1 MAQDK
6 RYYTPSTTA
15 EPISSNK
22 LNLSRESVYDEG
34 LETNK
39 KIFESGKQNFIAL
52 PQILATRFRMGNIM
66 TAMKRDKAILDW
78 REKSREYKTTLE
90 NNIAKRLN
98 GDIWTYDN
106 SKAKIK
112 LDDGLNIID
121 SIEKSQRELDDKY
134 KERLELN
141 KYKYHQYDQAQKDL
155 INTMSDRLIQGTTDF
170 VGGLAEGVGDIT
182 NLAKGA
188 AFSAIASTAGT
199 TLGVGAIGKIGIEY
213 GLDALDNYNSMYEEA
228 LLTDSPLPTR
238 EELIAGTVTS
248 LLIQGGF
255 DAGSYAIRNV
265 LNLKSNDLNVYDTE
279 TPSVDSNP
287 TTPKQV
293 VSEVVQDNHKDTW
306 VQLELFNDKFNNNSD
321 IKYEPSRD
329 PRNMRIDATD
339 TIFDNSVSKDGNAYY
354 TKTQDGVIKTTV
366 GNSKIDQAKYDLD
379 SGKITQE
386 EYDKIVHFETLRMK
400 DNVDKGLNINAD
412 NVPKTS
418 VDNTV
423 KLFDVEKN
431 KAIEELSKPDV
442 KIGDHTIISMDGS
455 SAMIFKDTNGDIITL
470 DFDDI
475 SVKTTSKKNPD
486 ITKKSYQENMF
497 DTILKTSRVAIKQPD
512 GNVKSVTGAKKLDY
526 YFKFKTIQRLNEL
539 ANVVIEVGD
548 RIQSLENIDLTDDSV
563 NTAVK
568 YATRNIADGTVNL
581 IENATT
587 QITYGNNKFFRDTIG
602 QFYENEEMLAKDI
615 YRDALAEIFVKGKT
629 DKEIFKGNTDM
640 LEQKTQALY
649 DYVNHLITTDTKLQA
664 INKHMNL
671 LPSDISAPDFK
682 RYSKVIEI
690 DSDGKF
696 DYNTSEGGLFYN
708 KDVNYTI
715 LDMMINPNKIDKG
728 EYAKFI
734 PDREIFDEVIG
745 DRITLDRQ
753 NGMAI
758 EVVFKDMDQ
767 ELNLLEGFGF
777 FKRDSVGDIISSPID
792 YLRGLSQLLE
802 ELYNPNSKYDQVMLK
817 QIADQFTTMDKLPQ
831 RVTYNQDGTTGSQT
845 INLHDF
851 ILNNKNNG
859 LVDKAEMFAMWS
871 DHINK
876 LDDFISEVVQSNK
889 GEVQEKYYSNAVTKL
904 NQEESNKVLSIINK
918 WIKQFESDN
927 KANAYMRTDKFN
939 KDKKKIESS
948 AKILNISQPNMINVD
963 RINSLSPVEYTG
975 KITNDN
981 IIGTIGNIVESTI
994 DKKNKYKEIQSSSSD
1009 LKDMI
1014 GRKKKIDDLIETDD
1028 FKNTLSQLK
1037 DSIKDLNLK
1046 NSVIEN
1052 LDSKNPSMIRQ
1063 AIKDIQSEID
1073 KFNKKQKLIED
1084 TFDSMKEQAKDN
1096 TVSDIVVSIKNRKP
1110 IKDMIKSLKEYDI
1123 DRELLSDVEDFINFH
1138 GNEFDYKLDKDS
1150 TLNQLKVLRDELQ
1163 EFNKY
1168 NMIENYKEKSRL
1180 YSSLLKE
1187 YQRLKDVINTDVSM
1201 NSLKFFRTDKVRE
1214 ILSNIKDLNDKLG
1227 YNVNK
1232 LDSLELMA
1240 KSILDILEDIQD
1252 TTKFSP
1258 LKKIAQNFVSAYSKI
1273 TNADLEI
1280 FGRLESVINKKR
1292 WLADK
1297 AMFNKTEK
1305 EIVRLLFE
1313 KIDNLALVPQG
1324 TFEKFVNPKHQA
1336 RFKQF
1341 YDYAVKYFKEVEYY
1355 NDKGEI
1361 IGSQP
1366 LTLDQ
1371 FTVVY
1376 AHMLDDLTK
1385 TTKINKTAD
1394 TIDPTAA
1401 PKYIKNL
1408 LPYFK
1413 DQDSMISMFTRRVA
1427 QLGEHFVDN
1436 NDTILYK
1443 FNRKNARTL
1452 AEYYTLGSTELGYG
1466 FKLNP
1471 MNKQAISALDRSA
1484 VSETIGDVTIVKDLK
1499 QKYGAILNALSD
1511 RIKNNAKPKL
1521 SDGSVQ
1527 GVNERIWEHVV
1538 KGIANGIK
1546 DILIFGSGI
1555 KEISA
1560 VYNRTL
1566 GSMLIYDA
1574 NGQILGLGKKYTPLR
1589 YALAQGV
1596 ALGKGLAMGA
1606 AYVPANI
1613 VNMSLGL
1620 SNMLL
1625 CLARYMR
1632 VEDGLNKLLKR
1643 PIHLEINKKY
1653 YLNPIKLYSKL
1664 SKSDKHMISAMN
1676 HYFEIKNLGKSRKYL
1691 GIDPREISFKDQK
1704 SAYVST
1710 AFKHAREIFGE
1721 TANLVQEQ
1729 SDMVRFIAAHENLNK
1744 IFDDLSSSTW
1754 DSLPSQ
1760 YQANL
1765 KLFGIDEQ
1773 SFPSFLNVLNE
1784 YKTDNGFLDV
1794 NLMNLE
1800 LGINDLPVDKMIMV
1814 DAIQGFANHT
1824 FNKGFDAAKE
1834 MKYTP
1839 PQSGNL
1845 MQYINSIFR
1854 NTVYGMGL
1862 EDVQDAFYD
1871 LTSYGTYEPI
1881 TNRFSRSNSKAQ
1893 VLWNGTKVGFTTI
1906 PSKILMYTAI
1916 GMVAPV
1922 LNAAGKN
1929 ILSLRRETA
1938 QSLGE
1943 LQSFEDII
1951 NESEDNGEAICNG
1964 LSLLGSIYVARA
1976 KDAFPITSILNDGTV
1991 LEAYKPIL
1999 EDTIREFH
2007 NVAYKTLGWGTDDV
2021 NRFWRK
2027 LGLDVKFDQI
2037 EATDMSY
2044 GDNMMG
2050 LLKGLIGKTFFKY
2063 PMDYYEFITKG
2074 GTLEKEYKDLR
2085 YLDRIASDSTKFR
2098 VKSMYSKLGYVNA
2111 DANNDATL
2119 PTPKWEDLTEEGKK
2133 AEAKMLYDA
2142 ILENNIQDKQSL
2154 IQHYDIAA
2162 SEINHML
2169 YENNLISE
2177 KDYDDNKVDIYN
2189 NMEIEKQVEQMPEIY
2204 KYALDIVLDSYDEL
2218 PEWEELELKGSI
2230 VASVM
2235 QGSSFNDIINKFS
2248 NNPQKSIEEINNDS
2262 KGKFKPKRK
2271 TYPTFDD
2278 LPEILKYQYDELK
2291 YAGLK
2296 ITEQEFL
2303 NKMNS
2308 PSGKSWLKNQFD
2320 EDGKVK
2326 LQLIDRKEY
2335 VEPIRPTDIESIW
2348 VEDYGGKILNP
2359 NEILNG
2365 DLTQSQIAKIREI
2378 RDKEY
2383 RDLNTPAIPQL

>member
-1 MAQDK
+1 MAQEK
-6 RYYTPSTTA
+6 KYYTPSTTA
-15 EPISSNK
+15 EPISSSK
-22 LNLSRESVYDEG
+22 LELAKETVYDEG
-34 LETNK
+34 LKVNRK
-39 KIFESGKQNFIAL
+39 VFEAGKQNFIAL

-66 TAMKRDKAILDW
+66 FAMKRDKAIMDW
-78 REKSREYKTTLE
+78 RDRNREYNQMLE
-90 NNIAKRLN
+90 TNISKRLN
-98 GDIWTYDN
+98 RDMWTYDEN
-106 SKAKIK
+106 KAKRK
-112 LDDGLNIID
+112 LTDGTEIINN
-121 SIEKSQRELDDKY
+121 IEKLQIELDDKY
-134 KERLELN
+134 AERLALN
-141 KYKYHQYDQAQKDL
+141 KAKYHQYDQAQKEL

-170 VGGLAEGVGDIT
+170 VGGLAQGVGDVT

-188 AFSAIASTAGT
+188 AFAAVASTAGT
-199 TLGVGAIGKIGIEY
+199 ALGVGTIGKIGIEY
-213 GLDALDNYNSMYEEA
+213 GLDALDNYHTMYEEA
-228 LLTDSPLPTR
+228 ILTDSPLPTR
-238 EELIAGTVTS
+238 EELIAGTITS
-248 LLIQGGF
+248 LLVQGGF
-255 DAGSYAIRNV
+255 DAGTYAIRNV
-265 LNLKSNDLNVYDTE
+265 LNVKSNKLQNYDTE
-279 TPSVDSNP
+279 TPSVDS
-287 TTPKQV
+287 TTTTAKEV
-293 VSEVVQDNHKDTW
+293 VSEIVQDNHKDMW
-306 VQLELFNDKFNNNSD
+306 VQLELFDDKFNANSD

-329 PRNMRIDATD
+329 PRNMRVDATD
-339 TIFDNSVSKDGNAYY
+339 TIFDSGLIKDGGSYY
-354 TKTQDGVIKTTV
+354 VKTQDGVIKTTV
-366 GNSKIDQAKYDLD
+366 GNSKIDQAKYDLRV
-379 SGKITQE
+379 GKITQE
-386 EYDKIVHFETLRMK
+386 DYDKIVNFETLKMK
-400 DNVDKGLNINAD
+400 DNVNKGLNINAE
-412 NVPKTS
+412 NIPEVSQEISIKM
-418 VDNTV
+418 
-423 KLFDVEKN
+423 FDDERIKV
-431 KAIEELSKPDV
+431 IEELSKPEV
-442 KIGDHTIISMDGS
+442 KIGDHAIVSVNGNSMM
-455 SAMIFKDTNGDIITL
+455 AFKDTNGSIVTL
-470 DFDDI
+470 DFDDVNI
-475 SVKTTSKKNPD
+475 KTDSKKNPN
-486 ITKKSYQENMF
+486 ITNKSYQENMF
-497 DTILKTSRVAIKQPD
+497 DAVLKASRVSITQPD
-512 GNVKSVTGAKKLDY
+512 GTIKSVTGAKKLEY

-539 ANVVIEVGD
+539 ANVIVEVGD

-563 NTAVK
+563 NAAVK
-568 YATRNIADGTVNL
+568 YTTRNIADGTVNL

-587 QITYGNNKFFRDTIG
+587 QITYGNNKFFRNTIG
-602 QFYENEEMLAKDI
+602 QFYDNEEMLAKDV

-629 DKEIFKGNTDM
+629 DKDIFKSKTDM

-671 LPSDISAPDFK
+671 LPSDIDAADFQK
-682 RYSKVIEI
+682 YSKVIKI
-690 DSDGKF
+690 DSDGRF
-696 DYNTSEGGLFYN
+696 DYNTSEGGLFYD

-715 LDMMINPNKIDKG
+715 LDMMINPNKIDQG

-734 PDREIFDEVIG
+734 PDREVFDEVIG

-753 NGMAI
+753 NGMAM
-758 EVVFKDMDQ
+758 EVVFKDMEQ

-777 FKRDSVGDIISSPID
+777 IKRDNVGDIISSPID

-802 ELYNPNSKYDQVMLK
+802 ELYNPDSKYDQTMLK
-817 QIADQFTTMDKLPQ
+817 QIADQFTAMDKLPQ
-831 RVTYNQDGTTGSQT
+831 RVVYNADGTMGSQT

-859 LVDKAEMFAMWS
+859 MVDKADMFAMWS

-876 LDDFISEVVQSNK
+876 LDDFISDVVQSNK
-889 GEVQEKYYSNAVTKL
+889 GLVQEKYYDNAATKL
-904 NQEESNKVLSIINK
+904 NNDESNKVLSIINK
-918 WIKQFESDN
+918 WIKQFESEN

-939 KDKKKIESS
+939 KDKKKIEAS
-948 AKILNISQPNMINVD
+948 AKILNISQPKMIDVE
-963 RINSLSPVEYTG
+963 RIKQLEPATYTG
-975 KITNDN
+975 KIDDS
-981 IIGTIGNIVESTI
+981 NIVDNFRTLVEGTLE
-994 DKKNKYKEIQSSSSD
+994 KKNKYKSISSLSQS
-1009 LKDMI
+1009 LKDLI
-1014 GRKKKIDDLIETDD
+1014 GRKKKIDDLVETEE
-1028 FKNTLSQLK
+1028 FKSIVEPLK
-1037 DSIKDLNLK
+1037 EQILDLDLRT
-1046 NSVIEN
+1046 SLADN
-1052 LDSKNPSMIRQ
+1052 LDSKNPSVVRQ
-1063 AIKDIQSEID
+1063 TIKDIQAEVD
-1073 KFNKKQKLIED
+1073 KFSKKQKSIED
-1084 TFDSMKEQAKDN
+1084 AFDFIREKSKDN
-1096 TVSDIVVSIKNRKP
+1096 VMSDIVVSIKNRKP
-1110 IKDMIKSLKEYDI
+1110 IKEAIKDLKEYNI
-1123 DRELLSDVEDFINFH
+1123 NREILSDVEDFVNYY

-1150 TLNQLKVLRDELQ
+1150 TLNQLKVLRDELK
-1163 EFNKY
+1163 EFNQS
-1168 NMIENYKEKSRL
+1168 NIVEGYKEKSKL

-1187 YQRLKDVINTDVSM
+1187 YQRLKDVVNTDVSI

-1214 ILSNIKDLNDKLG
+1214 ILDNIKSINNKLG
-1227 YNVNK
+1227 YDINR
-1232 LDSLELMA
+1232 LDSLDLMA
-1240 KSILDILEDIQD
+1240 RSILDILEDIQD

-1258 LKKIAQNFVSAYSKI
+1258 LKKLAQNFTSKYSKI

-1297 AMFNKTEK
+1297 AMFNKTDN
-1305 EIVRLLFE
+1305 EIVRVLFE

-1324 TFEKFVNPKHQA
+1324 TFEEFINPKYQTK
-1336 RFKQF
+1336 FKQF
-1341 YDYAVKYFKEVEYY
+1341 YDYAVKYFKEMEYY
-1355 NDKGEI
+1355 NDKGEL

-1413 DQDSMISMFTRRVA
+1413 DQDSMINMFTRRVA

-1499 QKYGAILNALSD
+1499 QKYGTILNVISD
-1511 RIKNNAKPKL
+1511 RLKNNAKPKL

-1527 GVNERIWEHVV
+1527 GVNERIWEHIV

-1574 NGQILGLGKKYTPLR
+1574 DGKILGTGKKYTPLR
-1589 YALAQGV
+1589 YMAAQGV
-1596 ALGKGLAMGA
+1596 ALGKGLTMAA

-1613 VNMSLGL
+1613 VNMSIGL

-1653 YLNPIKLYSKL
+1653 YLNPIKLYGKL
-1664 SKSDKHMISAMN
+1664 SKKDKHMVSAMN
-1676 HYFEIKNLGKSRKYL
+1676 HYFELKNLGKSRKYL
-1691 GIDPREISFKDQK
+1691 GIDPREISFRDQK
-1704 SAYVST
+1704 ASYTAT

-1729 SDMVRFIAAHENLNK
+1729 ADMVRFIAAHENLNK

-1754 DSLPSQ
+1754 DALPSQ

-1765 KLFGIDEQ
+1765 KLFGIDEK

-1784 YKTDNGFLDV
+1784 YKTDNGFLDI

-1824 FNKGFDAAKE
+1824 FNKGFEAAKE

-1862 EDVQDAFYD
+1862 EDMQDAFYD

-1938 QSLGE
+1938 KSLGE
-1943 LQSFEDII
+1943 LQSFEDVI
-1951 NESEDNGEAICNG
+1951 EDSEDNGEAICNG
-1964 LSLLGSIYVARA
+1964 LSLLGSIYVSRA
-1976 KDAFPITSILNDGTV
+1976 KEAFPITSIVNDGTV
-1991 LEAYKPIL
+1991 LDAYKPIL

-2021 NRFWRK
+2021 NRFWGK
-2027 LGLDVKFDQI
+2027 LGLNVKFDQI
-2037 EATDMSY
+2037 NATDMTY

-2050 LLKGLIGKTFFKY
+2050 LLKALVGKTFFKY

-2085 YLDRIASDSTKFR
+2085 YLDRTVSDTTKFR
-2098 VKSMYSKLGYVNA
+2098 IKTMYSKLGYVNA
-2111 DANNDATL
+2111 DANNDPTL

-2169 YENNLISE
+2169 YENNLMSE
-2177 KDYDDNKVDIYN
+2177 QDYNDNKVEIYN
-2189 NMEIEKQVEQMPEIY
+2189 NMEIDKQVDQMPEIY
-2204 KYALDIVLDSYDEL
+2204 KYALDIVLDSYEDMS
-2218 PEWEELELKGSI
+2218 EWEELELKGSV

-2235 QGSSFNDIINKFS
+2235 QGSSFNDIINQFS
-2248 NNPQKSIEEINNDS
+2248 NNPQKSIETINKDS
-2262 KGKFKPKRK
+2262 KGASTPKRK
-2271 TYPTFDD
+2271 TYPTFDN

-2303 NKMNS
+2303 NKINS

-2326 LQLIDRKEY
+2326 LQLSNRKEY
-2335 VEPIRPTDIESIW
+2335 VEPIRSTDLESIW
-2348 VEDYGGKILNP
+2348 VDENGEKILNP
-2359 NEILNG
+2359 NEILNTE
-2365 DLTQSQIAKIREI
+2365 LAPKQIAKIREI
-2378 RDKEY
+2378 RNREY
-2383 RDLNTPAIPQL
+2383 IDLLSL